1 MGYTAL
7 LQFDQKRDY
16 TQRFLCIAISDGKK
30 TASGLTVRWNN
41 SSKAWRR
48 IPGPDYSFYLNL
60 TNYEICTHLEMR
72 RYNCMF
78 SWTLF
83 LAVK

>member
-41 SSKAWRR
+41 TSQGH
-48 IPGPDYSFYLNL
+48 P
-60 TNYEICTHLEMR
+60 MR
-72 RYNCMF
+72 
-78 SWTLF
+78 L
-83 LAVK
+83 

>member
-30 TASGLTVRWNN
+30 IASGLNSTVKQYFKSLKKKPTAR
-41 SSKAWRR
+41 
-48 IPGPDYSFYLNL
+48 L
-60 TNYEICTHLEMR
+60 
-72 RYNCMF
+72 
-78 SWTLF
+78 
-83 LAVK
+83 